1 MNELHSP
8 SCYKGE
14 IYYKHVWFI
23 KLVFGAFGS
32 VLMTEMTLFYIKM
45 CHYLIL
51 KTCVTQLTFFYHR
64 KQLYV
69 SKNLF
74 ITIITFFS
82 TKALNYLKCHV
93 PRSVTNIKKSKNFL
107 CCFLLLH
114 VFTYNIMHMLF
125 FPPQILSQVKK

>member
-51 KTCVTQLTFFYHR
+51 KTCVTQLTFSTIESNYMC
-64 KQLYV
+64 Q
-69 SKNLF
+69 KNLF
-74 ITIITFFS
+74 ITIIT
-82 TKALNYLKCHV
+82 
-93 PRSVTNIKKSKNFL
+93 
-107 CCFLLLH
+107 
-114 VFTYNIMHMLF
+114 VFYLF
-125 FPPQILSQVKK
+125 F